1 MQGGKGKCQLDV
13 ELKQLIWAFDG
24 MVLESN

>member
-13 ELKQLIWAFDG
+13 ELKQPMGAFGG
-24 MVLESN
+24 MVREAN